1 MNGSMT
7 DRGGAYLMAARANPA
22 AEVAAKMVQTLRE
35 QRDQGSAYPLTR
47 KQLAEL
53 ANPSATEDLKAKA
66 AKHKGFTGAVLLARK
81 KAPDSPLALAGRPRP
96 PGDHPLPLAWV
107 LEPPSTP
114 AAPPHPADN
123 GAEQ

>member
-81 KAPDSPLALAGRPRP
+81 KAPDSPLALAGDP
-96 PGDHPLPLAWV
+96 HPLVGNRRLLGWV
-107 LEPPSTP
+107 V
-114 AAPPHPADN
+114 
-123 GAEQ
+123 GQ